1 MWCPATFR
9 APAAVRDERRDG
21 RNPFRGRAG
30 CGLMRSGI
38 AELRARKG
46 LDTLVYDVDLP
57 AVEAES
63 SRIEASLARA
73 VARGKPTET
82 ERETALASTGAGV
95 PASALWSC
103 LPDRYSL
110 ASSDVASRD
119 LRGRKVDTALAGFVG
134 PTSDSPRKPD
144 AASQMSASVPP
155 EPAHDRHPP
164 SRSRSKLRPSA
175 LQEHR
180 STPVY

>member
-1 MWCPATFR
+1 
-9 APAAVRDERRDG
+9 
-21 RNPFRGRAG
+21 
-30 CGLMRSGI
+30 MRSGI

-119 LRGRKVDTALAGFVG
+119 LRGRKVDTALAGLLSACG
-134 PTSDSPRKPD
+134 PTRHEDLTMRQQ
-144 AASQMSASVPP
+144 SQYRVSIGTAG
-155 EPAHDRHPP
+155 A
-164 SRSRSKLRPSA
+164 RSRPPPNAKI
-175 LQEHR
+175 
-180 STPVY
+180 TN